1 MDVVDFAKH
10 VYKVLR
16 ERENDLVQNLATGG
30 PKDWEQYKMI
40 VGEIQGLSFA
50 RDEMR
55 ALLENHAD
63 GFDESGCHVN

>member
-10 VYKVLR
+10 VYKQIR
-16 ERENDLVQNLATGG
+16 EREDQLVQSLVVGG

-50 RDEMR
+50 KDEIR
-55 ALLENHAD
+55 TLLEKNIDHEED
-63 GFDESGCHVN
+63 FGGLG

>member
-55 ALLENHAD
+55 ALLENHED
-63 GFDESGCHVN
+63 GFDESG

>member
-10 VYKVLR
+10 VYKLIR
-16 ERENDLVQNLATGG
+16 EREEQLAQNLVTGG

-50 RDEMR
+50 KDEIR
-55 ALLENHAD
+55 TLLEKNIDHEED
-63 GFDESGCHVN
+63 FGGLG

>member
-10 VYKVLR
+10 VYKVIR
-16 ERENDLVQNLATGG
+16 EREEQLVQNLVIGG

-50 RDEMR
+50 RDEIR
-55 ALLENHAD
+55 TLLEKRVDHEY
-63 GFDESGCHVN
+63 GFDESG

>member
-10 VYKVLR
+10 VYKRIR
-16 ERENDLVQNLATGG
+16 EREDDLAQLLVTGG

-50 RDEMR
+50 AEEMR
-55 ALLENHAD
+55 TLLERSESYED
-63 GFDESGCHVN
+63 GFDESG

>member
-10 VYKVLR
+10 VYKAIH
-16 ERENDLVQNLATGG
+16 EREEQLAQNLVTGG

-50 RDEMR
+50 RDEIR
-55 ALLENHAD
+55 TLLEKRVDHED
-63 GFDESGCHVN
+63 GFDESG

>member
-10 VYKVLR
+10 VYKRIR
-16 ERENDLVQNLATGG
+16 EREDELAQLLVAGG

-50 RDEMR
+50 LEEIK
-55 ALLENHAD
+55 ALLEKSAD
-63 GFDESGCHVN
+63 YEGFEETG

>member
-10 VYKVLR
+10 VYKVIR
-16 ERENDLVQNLATGG
+16 EREEQLVQNLVIGG

-50 RDEMR
+50 RDEIR
-55 ALLENHAD
+55 TLLEKRVDHED
-63 GFDESGCHVN
+63 GFDESG

>member
-10 VYKVLR
+10 VYKQIR
-16 ERENDLVQNLATGG
+16 EREDQLAQNLVTGG

-50 RDEMR
+50 RDEIR
-55 ALLENHAD
+55 ALLEKNIDQEDRFD
-63 GFDESGCHVN
+63 GSG